1 MRGKGAAARGKVA
14 VARGKG
20 TAARGKGAAAWGK
33 AAAARGKGAAAW
45 GKGAPARG
53 GEAAAQ
59 REEETGKCLCPCA
72 PKHAFARFFK
82 MAFADVMLT
91 SQEIRSTPLR

>member
-20 TAARGKGAAAWGK
+20 
-33 AAAARGKGAAAW
+33 AAARGKGA
-45 GKGAPARG
+45 PVRG

-59 REEETGKCLCPCA
+59 GEEERGKCLCPCA
-72 PKHAFARFFK
+72 PKHVFARFFK
-82 MAFADVMLT
+82 IVLADVMLT